1 MALPS
6 FSAAV
11 ARVAVTVNNIWTPP
25 WSGLSHILFGP
36 ESSSS
41 SRTRRSARRHRRS
54 RSCPRV
60 PSAIRSSI
68 PPPHSYV
75 FRGRESSDTTGAP
88 GQASYPPFFFQSGA
102 YDRAFG
108 YSILDRGTDSRS
120 SGRSSHRSRCP
131 LEDDREKNFLS
142 ALLSILVIATL
153 ATALTQP
160 KWFSV
165 RGGVCGRKFIGLQ
178 LFIEFGPHAP
188 GTHSASGR
196 NEPLPV
202 PLSVFEHP
210 SYLGATYLQ
219 YADSRNQKE
228 SHVEDVD
235 DEQVINSLPNSTIKS
250 AVPKTGSGTVN
261 ATSHP
266 ETDTHR
272 SSTAK
277 KWSAVA
283 GHVKKTCS
291 FSDILPLQR
300 GIILFSL
307 MAIVANLVQFFLDT
321 LGTSKKW
328 LDSVRI
334 YALGSI
340 FGVIF
345 TIFIIGI
352 SYMIATII
360 EVNEKSLIAASTKE
374 PVEPSHLEVRFE
386 LSYYLV
392 TLSGLIGLLAAAC
405 NLLRKPT
412 MYFLTSA
419 DGRNPLID
427 FYPRTTS
434 ATDEPLSPIWSG
446 TFPGGASVVLPPV
459 PPPPPYTP

>member
-1 MALPS
+1 MAMLS

-11 ARVAVTVNNIWTPP
+11 SRVSVAMNNIWTPP

-36 ESSSS
+36 DSSS
-41 SRTRRSARRHRRS
+41 SRNRRSGRRHRRS

-68 PPPHSYV
+68 PPPHSYA
-75 FRGRESSDTTGAP
+75 FRGRDADAA
-88 GQASYPPFFFQSGA
+88 GQALYPPFFFQSGV
-102 YDRAFG
+102 YDRSFG
-108 YSILDRGTDSRS
+108 YSILDREADSSRS
-120 SGRSSHRSRCP
+120 SDRTNRRSPCSP
-131 LEDDREKNFLS
+131 EDDREKNFLS

-165 RGGVCGRKFIGLQ
+165 RGGSCGRKFIGLQ

-188 GTHSASGR
+188 ASHHSAAK
-196 NEPLPV
+196 NEPLPQ
-202 PLSVFEHP
+202 PQSVFGLDSP
-210 SYLGATYLQ
+210 SYPDSLVQ
-219 YADSRNQKE
+219 DSADGNLNKSS
-228 SHVEDVD
+228 SHADD
-235 DEQVINSLPNSTIKS
+235 DEKVNNIHRKTTHRA
-250 AVPKTGSGTVN
+250 AVPKIESRHANASSGSEDVPHEPY
-261 ATSHP
+261 AP
-266 ETDTHR
+266 
-272 SSTAK
+272 K
-277 KWSAVA
+277 KQASVA
-283 GHVKKTCS
+283 GHVRKACS
-291 FSDILPLQR
+291 FSDIVPLQR
-300 GIILFSL
+300 GIIIFSL
-307 MAIVANLVQFFLDT
+307 MAIVADLVQFFLDT

-328 LDSVRI
+328 LDSVRV

-360 EVNEKSLIAASTKE
+360 EVNEKSLISAATKE
-374 PVEPSHLEVRFE
+374 PIEISHLEVRFE

-412 MYFLTSA
+412 MYFLTPA
-419 DGRNPLID
+419 DVRNPLID
-427 FYPRTTS
+427 FYPRS
-434 ATDEPLSPIWSG
+434 PVEDPLSPVW
-446 TFPGGASVVLPPV
+446 TGGASVLLPPV
-459 PPPPPYTP
+459 PPPPPPYSP